1 MSSSQSSQSCPI
13 GILLFSNA
21 QRRPHSIDHVF
32 IYLDPEHSHISTTCK
47 LCTGLRKPHRATKW
61 ASWVAIGVVIL
72 LVVLFLG
79 SILIARLVGA
89 IGGLLSPVRSSRIRP
104 AERMWYGPENVA

>member
-1 MSSSQSSQSCPI
+1 MSLYTLTQSTLILALLASS
-13 GILLFSNA
+13 A
-21 QRRPHSIDHVF
+21 QASENP
-32 IYLDPEHSHISTTCK
+32 
-47 LCTGLRKPHRATKW
+47 TGRQKW